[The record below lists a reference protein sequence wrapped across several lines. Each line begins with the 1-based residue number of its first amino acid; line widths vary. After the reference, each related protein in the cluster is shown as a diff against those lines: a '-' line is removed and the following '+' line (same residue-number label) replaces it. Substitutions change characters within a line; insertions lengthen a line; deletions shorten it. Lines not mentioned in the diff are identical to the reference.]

1 MLVKPKYRFY
11 QPNAHCPV
19 GGESEACDPHD
30 ICVAME
36 EYVLDSEKRKKHG
49 EEAKKTVQSYTW
61 EKVLEQFIKRL
72 KQEHEEREEEK
83 A

>member
-1 MLVKPKYRFY
+1 
-11 QPNAHCPV
+11 
-19 GGESEACDPHD
+19 
-30 ICVAME
+30 ME

-49 EEAKKTVQSYTW
+49 EEAKKTVLSYTW